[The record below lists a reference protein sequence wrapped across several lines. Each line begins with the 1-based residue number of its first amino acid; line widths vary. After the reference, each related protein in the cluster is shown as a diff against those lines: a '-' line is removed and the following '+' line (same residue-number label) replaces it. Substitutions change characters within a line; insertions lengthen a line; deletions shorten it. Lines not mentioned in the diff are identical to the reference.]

1 MKNVTIAVLLPA
13 EILTHLSILQG
24 EITMIII
31 ANLAYSENF
40 GKTEKEFSNIE
51 ISLHFLL

>member
-24 EITMIII
+24 EITIII
-31 ANLAYSENF
+31 ANLAYPENF

-51 ISLHFLL
+51 I

>member
-31 ANLAYSENF
+31 ANLAYPENF

-51 ISLHFLL
+51 IYLHFL